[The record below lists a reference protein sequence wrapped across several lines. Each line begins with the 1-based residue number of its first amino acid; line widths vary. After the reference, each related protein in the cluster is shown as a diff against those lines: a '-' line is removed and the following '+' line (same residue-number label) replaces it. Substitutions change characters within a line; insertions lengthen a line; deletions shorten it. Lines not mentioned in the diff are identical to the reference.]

1 MHRTTRMIVA
11 LGSSAVMSTALLSST
26 AAADAA
32 TTANASTTASAMTT
46 SPPTAA
52 RQVVVDHPGLRA
64 FQRAVAPSDCTTGP
78 LDAYFVGLAAAVSDQ
93 QRAFI
98 VEHLDTLFLVP
109 TYASLFLSTPGDP
122 DYALEEQGPQLRT
135 SFRDLRRFW
144 SDVRSDDIEVVG
156 MHGDVLLDADRIA
169 DSLTVM
175 VRLGAIPAM
184 TSSQIAIEAR
194 AVADFMAA
202 QGDLYQSPLWT
213 FGAFSFT
220 GDLFTDPWLAS
231 LPDKIVMG
239 DGTLTAYED
248 LGLGDVGPEM
258 VMAHEF
264 AHQVQFEL
272 GTYDSGPTD
281 AAEATRRTELMAD
294 AMAVYYG
301 VSKKGL
307 ALNSK
312 RVVNALLTFYNVG
325 DCSFD
330 DPIHHGTPLQRQR
343 AAAWGADLAAAARP
357 RSLVLPSETVA
368 GRFDEAL
375 PNIAAVG

>member
-11 LGSSAVMSTALLSST
+11 LGSSAVMSAALLGST
-26 AAADAA
+26 AAANAA
-32 TTANASTTASAMTT
+32 PTANTTGASATST

-52 RQVVVDHPGLRA
+52 RQVVVDSPGLRA
-64 FQRAVAPSDCTTGP
+64 FQGAVAPSECTTTP
-78 LDAYFVGLAAAVSDQ
+78 LDAYFVRLAAEVSDE

-98 VEHLDTLFLVP
+98 VGHLDTLFFVP

-122 DYALEEQGPQLRT
+122 DYALEKQGPQLRS

-169 DSLTVM
+169 ASLAVM
-175 VRLGAIPAM
+175 IRLGAIAPM
-184 TSSQIAIEAR
+184 TSTQITTEAR
-194 AVADFMAA
+194 TVADFMAA
-202 QGDLYQSPLWT
+202 QGDLYRSPLWT
-213 FGAFSFT
+213 FGAYSFT
-220 GDLFTDPWLAS
+220 SDLFTDPWLAS
-231 LPDKIVMG
+231 LPDKIVIG
-239 DGTLTAYED
+239 DGTLTAYDD

-272 GTYDSGPTD
+272 GTYDAGPAD

-307 ALNSK
+307 ALNDT
-312 RVVNALLTFYNVG
+312 RAVNALLTFYNVG
-325 DCSFD
+325 GCAFD
-330 DPIHHGTPLQRQR
+330 DPNHHGTPLQRQR
-343 AAAWGADLAAAARP
+343 AAAWGADLAGAARP
-357 RSLVLPSETVA
+357 RSLVLPSQTVA
-368 GRFDEAL
+368 DRFDEAL
-375 PNIAAVG
+375 PQITAVG

>member
-1 MHRTTRMIVA
+1 MHTTSRGIVA
-11 LGSSAVMSTALLSST
+11 LGAAAILSLGHLGAAT
-26 AAADAA
+26 AAEVPVVADVADTTT
-32 TTANASTTASAMTT
+32 TTAAE
-46 SPPTAA
+46 
-52 RQVVVDHPGLRA
+52 QVVVEPPGLRA
-64 FQRAVAPSDCTTGP
+64 FQRAVAPSECTTTP
-78 LDAYFVGLAAAVSDQ
+78 LDAYFVRLAAEVSQ
-93 QRAFI
+93 EQRAFI
-98 VEHLDTLFLVP
+98 VKHLDTLFLVP
-109 TYASLFLSTPGDP
+109 TYASLFLSRPGDP
-122 DYALEEQGPQLRT
+122 DYALDEQGQQLRN

-169 DSLTVM
+169 ASLAVM

-184 TSSQIAIEAR
+184 TSAQIATEAR
-194 AVADFMAA
+194 TVADFMVT

-213 FGAFSFT
+213 FGAYSFT

-231 LPDKIVMG
+231 MPDKIVMG
-239 DGTLTAYED
+239 AGTLTAYED

-272 GTYDSGPTD
+272 GTYDSGPAD

-307 ALNSK
+307 ALNDQ

-325 DCSFD
+325 GCAFD
-330 DPIHHGTPLQRQR
+330 DPNHHGTPLQRQR
-343 AAAWGADLAAAARP
+343 AAAWGADLGAAARP
-357 RSLVLPSETVA
+357 RSLVLPSKTVA
-368 GRFDEAL
+368 DRFDDAL
-375 PNIAAVG
+375 PQITALD